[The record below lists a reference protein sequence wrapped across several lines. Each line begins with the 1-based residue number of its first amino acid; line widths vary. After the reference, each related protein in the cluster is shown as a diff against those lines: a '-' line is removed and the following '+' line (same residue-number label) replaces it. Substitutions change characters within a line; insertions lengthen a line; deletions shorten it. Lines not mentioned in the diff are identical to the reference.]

1 MTLPPLHDPAR
12 KPTAAGVARAARRAR
27 NAGLTPAEM
36 CQAMPAKELDRNVRR
51 GGIAAI
57 AEKERRKSAE
67 DAATAPL
74 WMQARKDEIKRINDA
89 NEYDTGSIS
98 NHDPDKR

>member
-12 KPTAAGVARAARRAR
+12 KPTAAGAARAARRKR

-51 GGIAAI
+51 GGVAAI
-57 AEKERRKSAE
+57 AEKERRAAE
-67 DAATAPL
+67 DAATAPH
-74 WMQARKDEIKRINDA
+74 WMQARRDEIERINDA
-89 NEYDTGSIS
+89 NEYDIGSIG
-98 NHDPDKR
+98 NYDPDKR